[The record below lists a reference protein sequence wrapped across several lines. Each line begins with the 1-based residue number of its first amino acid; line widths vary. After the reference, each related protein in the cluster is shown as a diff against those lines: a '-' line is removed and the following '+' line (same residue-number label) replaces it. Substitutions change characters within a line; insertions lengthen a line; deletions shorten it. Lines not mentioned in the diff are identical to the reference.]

1 MRHPAAQL
9 SGALLFCAA
18 DYIMSASH
26 NKAVREV
33 YNDIFTIGGVTV
45 HGYGLMIGLGVL
57 CAVFVAEYRAK
68 KRGFNTDQVF
78 TIFLLV
84 LIFGFIGAKLLF
96 CLVNIKAVIAD
107 PRLILSGDGFVV
119 YGGIVAGIASV
130 IVYCRVK
137 KTSFLAYLDLLAPSV
152 ALAQGFGR
160 IGCFLA
166 GCCYGRETDSAF
178 CIVFKNSMYAPNGT
192 KLIPT
197 QLIMS
202 AGNFIIALVLLL
214 YAKKERKKGRIV
226 GLYLIL
232 YSAGRFVIEFFRND
246 HRGAIGF
253 MSTSQFISIFTLIL
267 GVLLFAAKQFK
278 KEKPQDAAGGEET
291 TDSPRDW

>member
-1 MRHPAAQL
+1 M
-9 SGALLFCAA
+9 
-18 DYIMSASH
+18 
-26 NKAVREV
+26 
-33 YNDIFTIGGVTV
+33 YNDILTIGGVTI

-57 CAVFVAEYRAK
+57 CAVFMAEYRAK
-68 KRGFNTDQVF
+68 KRGFNTDQIF

-96 CLVNIKAVIAD
+96 CLVNLRAVIDD
-107 PRLILSGDGFVV
+107 PKLILSGDGFVV
-119 YGGIVAGIASV
+119 YGGIVGGIASV
-130 IVYCRVK
+130 MVYCRIK
-137 KTSFLAYLDLLAPSV
+137 KTSFLAHLDLLAPSV

-166 GCCYGRETDSAF
+166 GCCYGRETDSSF
-178 CIVFKNSMYAPNGT
+178 CIVFKNSLYAPNGT
-192 KLIPT
+192 KLVPT

-246 HRGAIGF
+246 HRGAVGF
-253 MSTSQFISIFTLIL
+253 MSTSQFISIFTLIF
-267 GVLLFAAKQFK
+267 GILLFAAIPFK
-278 KEKPQDAAGGEET
+278 KEKPQAAAGGEET
-291 TDSPRDW
+291 SDLPRD